1 MGNAVKMPASVDL
14 IVPYLP
20 DGGLRDKNFHYLTS
34 LWEEY
39 YPSLNICVG
48 SPRGDMWNKAQAL
61 DEAVSKARAKT
72 LIVADA
78 DVWCT
83 PTQLVQAVAYVDQ
96 RCGWAIPHQKVVRL
110 DEGTSAAWTPDYR
123 GKIKCDRAPYVGV
136 PGGGLFVIRREDY
149 LNVPMDPRFRGH
161 SGQDIAWAHSA
172 DTLISRH
179 MRFFGR
185 LIHLWHP
192 QQPTKG
198 DPAFS
203 KPNFR
208 LMNEYAR
215 ARGNRTHM
223 RRLVDSA
230 RIL

>member
-96 RCGWAIPHQKVVRL
+96 RGGWAIPHQKVVRL
-110 DEGTSAAWTPDYR
+110 DEGTSAAWTPDYK

-149 LNVPMDPRFRGH
+149 LDVPMDPRFKGH

-230 RIL
+230 RIP

>member
-48 SPRGDMWNKAQAL
+48 SPRGASWNKAEAL
-61 DEAVSKARAKT
+61 DDAVGKARAKT

-83 PTQLVQAVAYVDQ
+83 PTQLIQAVSFVDQ
-96 RCGWAIPHQKVVRL
+96 RGGWAIPHQKVVRL
-110 DEGTSAAWTPDYR
+110 DEGTSAAWTPDYK

-136 PGGGLFVIRREDY
+136 PGGGLFVIRHEDY
-149 LNVPMDPRFRGH
+149 LDVPMDPRFKGH

-192 QQPTKG
+192 PHPTKG
-198 DPAFS
+198 DPSFS

-230 RIL
+230 RIP

>member
-96 RCGWAIPHQKVVRL
+96 RGGWAIPHQKVVRL

>member
-48 SPRGDMWNKAQAL
+48 SPHGDMWNKAQAL

-96 RCGWAIPHQKVVRL
+96 RGGWAIPHQKVVRL
-110 DEGTSAAWTPDYR
+110 DEGTSAAWTPDYK

-149 LNVPMDPRFRGH
+149 LDVPMDPRFKGH

-192 QQPTKG
+192 PQPTKG

-230 RIL
+230 RIP

>member
-96 RCGWAIPHQKVVRL
+96 RGGWAIPHQKVVRL
-110 DEGTSAAWTPDYR
+110 DEGTSAAWTPDYK

-149 LNVPMDPRFRGH
+149 LDVPMDPRFRGH

>member
-48 SPRGDMWNKAQAL
+48 SPRGASWNKAEAL
-61 DEAVSKARAKT
+61 DDAVGKARAKT

-83 PTQLVQAVAYVDQ
+83 PTQLIQAVSFVDQ
-96 RCGWAIPHQKVVRL
+96 RGGWAIPHQKVVRL
-110 DEGTSAAWTPDYR
+110 DEGTSAAWTPDYK

-136 PGGGLFVIRREDY
+136 PGGGLFVIRHEDY
-149 LNVPMDPRFRGH
+149 LDVPMDPRFKGH

-192 QQPTKG
+192 PHPTKG
-198 DPAFS
+198 DPSFS

-215 ARGNRTHM
+215 ARGSKTHM

-230 RIL
+230 RIP

>member
-96 RCGWAIPHQKVVRL
+96 RGGWAIPHQKVVRL
-110 DEGTSAAWTPDYR
+110 DEGTSAAWTPDYK

-149 LNVPMDPRFRGH
+149 LDVPMDPRFRGH

-230 RIL
+230 RIP